1 MDCVGSLSLHGGIV
15 GVVRDVWVWVRY
27 MVLCIKHLGDYGII
41 STNTLP
47 LDSCG
52 VSNIQYEGDC
62 KHSSLRRILVLWDND
77 IRIQDSFQHSLWNTL
92 TNSRSNLSLSLRLLL
107 TLSKHN

>member
-27 MVLCIKHLGDYGII
+27 MVLCIKHLGDCGII

-62 KHSSLRRILVLWDND
+62 KHSSLRRILVLWNKD
-77 IRIQDSFQHSLWNTL
+77 IRMLDSFQHSLGN
-92 TNSRSNLSLSLRLLL
+92 TNSRSKMSLSLRLLL